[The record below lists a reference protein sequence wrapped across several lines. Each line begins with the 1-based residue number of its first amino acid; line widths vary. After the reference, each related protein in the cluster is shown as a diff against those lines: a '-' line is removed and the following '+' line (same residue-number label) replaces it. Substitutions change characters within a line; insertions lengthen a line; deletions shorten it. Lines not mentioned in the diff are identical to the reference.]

1 MTSKEDNPM
10 GTVSKGSG
18 PMGDLYP
25 YAKRFGVIDS
35 FPEKGRP
42 RDEILRELEEVG
54 AEEDSFWQTGQCS
67 GTMYCGDTE
76 HYAFLNEVFSGYS
89 HVNALQRDICP
100 SATRFEGEI
109 TAMALDLMHAD
120 AARGSEADQRP
131 CGSVTSG
138 GTESIITAVLMY
150 RDKYRAERGISQPE
164 MLLPT
169 TAHPAFEKGAH
180 LFGLKVVHVPID
192 PKTTQVD
199 LDLVRSSVNENTVML
214 VGSAGNYPYGTID
227 PIEELSAI
235 AVEHAVGLHVD
246 GCLGGFILPWGERL
260 GYDIPVFD
268 FRLPGVTSI
277 SADTHKYG
285 YGLKGTSVL
294 LCRDRALRRHQY
306 FATPEW
312 PGGKYNSPG
321 IAGSRSGGLLASA
334 WASMVNLGQEGYLR
348 YAKAIFETSF
358 AMQDAVRSHPELEM
372 MGKPTFC
379 FSFSSPQFDIY
390 HVNDF
395 MKERGWRFNGQQ
407 YPNAIHMCVTRPQTQ
422 PGVVERFAEDLA
434 AAVKYAL
441 APANETPVSAAIYGG
456 VPNEVPGVQDMVK
469 GVLFD
474 YLDACQDLPDPDD

>member
-1 MTSKEDNPM
+1 
-10 GTVSKGSG
+10 
-18 PMGDLYP
+18 MGDLYP
-25 YAKRFGVIDS
+25 YAERFGVIDA

-42 RDEILRELEEVG
+42 REEILRELEGVA

-67 GTMYCGDTE
+67 GTMYCGDTD
-76 HYAFLNEVFSGYS
+76 HYAFLNEVFAHYA

-109 TAMALDLMHAD
+109 TAMALDLMNGSAAVGEGED
-120 AARGSEADQRP
+120 ARP

-138 GTESIITAVLMY
+138 GTESILTAVLMY
-150 RDKYRAERGISQPE
+150 RDKFRAERAISEPE
-164 MLLPT
+164 MILPM

-180 LFGLKVVHVPID
+180 LFGVKVIHVPVD
-192 PKTTQVD
+192 PESTLVEVD
-199 LDLVRSSVNENTVML
+199 RVRERINENTIMI

-227 PIEELSAI
+227 PIEALSEL
-235 AVEHAVGLHVD
+235 AVEHGIGLHVD
-246 GCLGGFILPWGERL
+246 GCLGGFILPWGQQL

-277 SADTHKYG
+277 SADSHKYG
-285 YGLKGTSVL
+285 FGLKGTSVL
-294 LCRDRALRRHQY
+294 LCRDRALRRYQY

-334 WASMVNLGQEGYLR
+334 WASMVSLGREGYLR
-348 YAKAIFETSF
+348 YARAIFETSF
-358 AMQDAVRSHPELEM
+358 AMQDVVRSHSELKM

-379 FSFSSPQFDIY
+379 FSFSSDRFDVY

-395 MKERGWRFNGQQ
+395 MKQRGWRFNGQQ

-422 PGVVERFAEDLA
+422 PGVVEKFAEDLD

-441 APANETPVSAAIYGG
+441 DPPNDAPISGAIYGG
-456 VPNEVPGVQDMVK
+456 VPKDVPGLQDMVK
-469 GVLFD
+469 GALFK
-474 YLDACQDLPDPDD
+474 YLDSCQDLPPRGGE